1 MTADVFHDPI
11 GWLNF
16 VAFQNILFMVCTRDV
31 FHSPWF
37 RHRSNQYYSTTFGGE
52 AISYRLALICQCC
65 VCWMGDQSP
74 TTSVATA
81 SCLPYHSQILIVCRK
96 ERVKKKPQRPVNSLY
111 FLALSTHGNGWLHLT
126 DSDCGGC
133 QRHPPAASPGNGAET
148 ERSPVMASLG
158 EMPPTQL
165 GERRRAGEETWREE
179 KGRSFG
185 ASELRGN

>member
-1 MTADVFHDPI
+1 MFSTISI

-96 ERVKKKPQRPVNSLY
+96 ERVKKKPQTNTSSYTLLY

-126 DSDCGGC
+126 QLLHTRLVD
-133 QRHPPAASPGNGAET
+133 QRSTTHS
-148 ERSPVMASLG
+148 
-158 EMPPTQL
+158 
-165 GERRRAGEETWREE
+165 RRRAPPGGGRRGTTTGERWE
-179 KGRSFG
+179 
-185 ASELRGN
+185 